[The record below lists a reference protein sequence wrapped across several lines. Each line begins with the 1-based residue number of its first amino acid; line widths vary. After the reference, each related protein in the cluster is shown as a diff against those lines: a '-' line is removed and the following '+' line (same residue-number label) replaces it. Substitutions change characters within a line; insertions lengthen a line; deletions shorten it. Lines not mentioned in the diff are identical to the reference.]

1 MLQEYYTENYK
12 NTIIKIGQDF
22 RRSIDYIESRK
33 DFNFNNL
40 SYFGGSWGSTTS
52 NYLLAIDDRIKAAV
66 LCVGGLM
73 MQKSKKEV
81 EAHYYIRRIKTPIL
95 HIVGKEDGIF
105 GFEESYKPWKELIG
119 TPKNKLKLI
128 SSRGDRD
135 LIGSIKGKQNIEIIY
150 LHAREIIEQ
159 LAGKSL
165 DLGFSGLDLLKE
177 SEINI
182 QNNIKVFKKYPYGQA
197 TLVVAIPTDFIDI
210 FSMADLEEVAFEFK
224 DKKKKRLRV
233 ATKYPNL
240 TREFFYSKGVTQF
253 SIVKSIGSTEI
264 APYTGSSEVIT
275 DITSTGSTL
284 AANNLRIITDGY
296 ILKSELCMM
305 VAKSSL
311 QNKKLQRLAKLL
323 STKY

>member
-1 MLQEYYTENYK
+1 MTK
-12 NTIIKIGQDF
+12 NIFHIGIPSKG
-22 RRSIDYIESRK
+22 RLRK
-33 DFNFNNL
+33 D
-40 SYFGGSWGSTTS
+40 
-52 NYLLAIDDRIKAAV
+52 V
-66 LCVGGLM
+66 LN
-73 MQKSKKEV
+73 
-81 EAHYYIRRIKTPIL
+81 
-95 HIVGKEDGIF
+95 IF
-105 GFEESYKPWKELIG
+105 K
-119 TPKNKLKLI
+119 KNKLKLI

-165 DLGFSGLDLLKE
+165 DVGFSGLDLLKE

-264 APYTGSSEVIT
+264 APYTGSSEIIT

-284 AANNLRIITDGY
+284 AANNLRIINDGY
-296 ILKSELCMM
+296 ILKSQLCMM
-305 VAKSSL
+305 VAKSSF